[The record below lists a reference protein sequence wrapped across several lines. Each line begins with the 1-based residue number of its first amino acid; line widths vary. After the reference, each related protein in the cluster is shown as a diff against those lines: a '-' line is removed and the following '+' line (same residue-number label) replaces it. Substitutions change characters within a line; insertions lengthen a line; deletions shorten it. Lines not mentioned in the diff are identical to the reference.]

1 MLESLHEDGTLAAVC
16 LYRNLAHQTEYLLNR
31 NWNPPHP
38 PFPPYI
44 HLEKGQLRIFGK
56 RVALVRENLEG
67 DWTNFLLSN
76 SKDSY
81 WHDSKQHVHQ
91 CATHCDAL

>member
-1 MLESLHEDGTLAAVC
+1 MAHLQQYVCTGTWHTRQNI
-16 LYRNLAHQTEYLLNR
+16 YSTEIR
-31 NWNPPHP
+31 TPPSHP
-38 PFPPYI
+38 PPIPPCI

-56 RVALVRENLEG
+56 RVALVRENVEG